1 MFRLSLIH
9 ILIFILMKYS
19 DFVKRVVSEAG
30 VTQSVAKTTVDAII
44 KNAVNTDGEVVLNGI
59 GKFSKKVRSARVG
72 INPLT
77 KEKVNIPET
86 NTVVFK
92 VSKEFKDYLNS

>member
-1 MFRLSLIH
+1 
-9 ILIFILMKYS
+9 MKYS
-19 DFVKRVVSEAG
+19 DFVKRVASEAG
-30 VTQSVAKTTVDAII
+30 VTQSVAKTTVDATIRVI
-44 KNAVNTDGEVVLNGI
+44 KNAVNTDGEVVLNGM

-86 NTVVFK
+86 NTVAFK